1 MNKFSL
7 IFSDSLLEERY
18 QESQRPQILHGFK
31 INTIIPIISYAFQ
44 AGYWMI
50 KNQIVLSIVY
60 IILTILYTFFFYKV
74 VIRQQWYKIV
84 STIVLS
90 FSLQAS
96 IMQFIP
102 FWIQNLADSE
112 INWIEDTAIQM
123 GLHMNITQNLIQNA
137 ILYAIF
143 ISTRIYFRSI
153 FEFNPMFILFLLF
166 TILTCYN
173 EYQRIKG
180 LRYQFLWKEKNL
192 NQYFI
197 FDDLIKESLVI
208 LNYNDVW
215 DKFKV
220 IYANKSFYSEYH
232 DNPIDFLK
240 ETQLSLQKMSTM
252 TYLHYKIQ
260 DFKSSFQINAFWK
273 SKNQHL
279 FIECWKYSIMD
290 TQIILKI
297 TTKKAYTENNMYP
310 LLYKGILKKLKKIDR
325 QHYHTE
331 SLKNLLAALLVK
343 PKSIVNFKIQSL
355 NYNKLSALLMNIL
368 RDNAALFSLNLKS
381 DAFYTNIPLLYI
393 LMISVSK
400 YYKVSTFSVRQ
411 LNESILEIIVKGP
424 IKKNTE
430 QNQQFFK
437 KLMSIIV
444 DMIGIEQIKIENNQ
458 FMCKI
463 MNMENPF
470 ISTMN

>member
-7 IFSDSLLEERY
+7 VFQDSLLEEKY
-18 QESQRPQILHGFK
+18 QESQRPQILHSFK
-31 INTIIPIISYAFQ
+31 INTIIPIMSQAFQ
-44 AGYWMI
+44 AVYWMI

-60 IILTILYTFFFYKV
+60 IILTIVYTFFFYKV
-74 VIRQQWYKIV
+74 VIRQQWFKIID
-84 STIVLS
+84 TLVLS

-102 FWIQNLADSE
+102 LWIQNLTDSE
-112 INWIEDTAIQM
+112 IIWIEDIAIQM
-123 GLHMNITQNLIQNA
+123 GLHMNITQNLVQNA

-143 ISTRIYFRSI
+143 ITARIYFRSI
-153 FEFNPMFILFLLF
+153 TEFNPMCLIFLLF

-220 IYANKSFYSEYH
+220 VYANKQFYSEYH
-232 DNPIDFLK
+232 QNPLDFFK
-240 ETQLSLQKMSTM
+240 ETQISLQKMSTL
-252 TYLHYKIQ
+252 TFLHYKIQ
-260 DFKSSFQINAFWK
+260 DLKSSFQIEAFWK
-273 SKNQHL
+273 NKNQHL
-279 FIECWKYSIMD
+279 FIECRKYSIMD

-343 PKSIVNFKIQSL
+343 PKSIVNFKMQCI
-355 NYNKLSALLMNIL
+355 NYNKLSGLLMNIL
-368 RDNAALFSLNLKS
+368 RDNSALFSLSLKS
-381 DAFYTNIPLLYI
+381 EVFYTNIPLLYI
-393 LMISVSK
+393 LMISISK
-400 YYKVSTFSVRQ
+400 YYKVSTFSVNQ

-430 QNQQFFK
+430 QNQQLFK
-437 KLMSIIV
+437 KLMGIIV
-444 DMIGIEQIKIENNQ
+444 DFIGIEQIRIENNY

>member
-7 IFSDSLLEERY
+7 VFSDSLLEEKY

-31 INTIIPIISYAFQ
+31 INTIIPIVSYAFQ

-50 KNQIVLSIVY
+50 KNQITLSIVY

-74 VIRQQWYKIV
+74 VIRQQWFKIV
-84 STIVLS
+84 DIIVLS

-102 FWIQNLADSE
+102 IWISLTESD
-112 INWIEDTAIQM
+112 IGWIEDIAIQM
-123 GLHMNITQNLIQNA
+123 GLHMNITQNLVQNA
-137 ILYAIF
+137 ILYSIF
-143 ISTRIYFRSI
+143 IATRIYFRSI
-153 FEFNPMFILFLLF
+153 LEFNPMCILFILF

-173 EYQRIKG
+173 EYQRIKCS
-180 LRYQFLWKEKNL
+180 RYQFLWKEKNL

-220 IYANKSFYSEYH
+220 VYANKQFYSEYH
-232 DNPIDFLK
+232 ESPLDFFK
-240 ETQLSLQKMSTM
+240 ETQLSLHKMSTM
-252 TYLHYKIQ
+252 TFLHYKIQ
-260 DFKSSFQINAFWK
+260 DLKSSFSINAFWRN
-273 SKNQHL
+273 KNQHL
-279 FIECWKYSIMD
+279 IIECWKYSIMD

-297 TTKKAYTENNMYP
+297 TTKKSYTESNMYP

-331 SLKNLLAALLVK
+331 SLKNLLAALLVR
-343 PKSIVNFKIQSL
+343 PKQIVNFKIQCI

-368 RDNAALFSLNLKS
+368 RDNSALFSLNLKS
-381 DAFYTNIPLLYI
+381 QAFYTNIPLLYI

-400 YYKVSTFSVRQ
+400 YYKVSTFSIHQ

-430 QNQQFFK
+430 QNQELFK
-437 KLMSIIV
+437 KLMNIII
-444 DMIGIEQIKIENNQ
+444 DLIGIEQIKIDNNQ

>member
-7 IFSDSLLEERY
+7 VFSDSLLEEKY
-18 QESQRPQILHGFK
+18 QESQRPQILQGFK
-31 INTIIPIISYAFQ
+31 INTIIPIVSYAFQ

-50 KNQIVLSIVY
+50 KNQIILSIVY
-60 IILTILYTFFFYKV
+60 IILTILYSFFFYKV
-74 VIRQQWYKIV
+74 VIRQQWFKIV
-84 STIVLS
+84 DIIVFS

-96 IMQFIP
+96 IIQFIP
-102 FWIQNLADSE
+102 NWIQSLAESD
-112 INWIEDTAIQM
+112 IGWIEDITIQM
-123 GLHMNITQNLIQNA
+123 GLHMNITQNLVQNA
-137 ILYAIF
+137 VLYLIF
-143 ISTRIYFRSI
+143 IATRIYFRSML
-153 FEFNPMFILFLLF
+153 EFNPMCILFLLF
-166 TILTCYN
+166 TILTCHN
-173 EYQRIKG
+173 EYQRIKSS
-180 LRYQFLWKEKNL
+180 RYQFLWKEKNL

-220 IYANKSFYSEYH
+220 VYANKQFYSEYH
-232 DNPIDFLK
+232 ESPLDFFK
-240 ETQLSLQKMSTM
+240 ETQLSLHKMSTI
-252 TYLHYKIQ
+252 TFLHYKIQ
-260 DFKSSFQINAFWK
+260 DIKSSFQFEAFWK
-273 SKNQHL
+273 NKNQHL
-279 FIECWKYSIMD
+279 IIECRKYSIMD

-297 TTKKAYTENNMYP
+297 TTKKAYTENNVYP

-331 SLKNLLAALLVK
+331 SLKNLLATLLVK
-343 PKSIVNFKIQSL
+343 PKQIINFKIQCI

-368 RDNAALFSLNLKS
+368 RDNSALFTLNLKS
-381 DAFYTNIPLLYI
+381 DTFYTNIPLLYI

-400 YYKVSTFSVRQ
+400 YYKVSTFSMHQ
-411 LNESILEIIVKGP
+411 MNESILEIIVKGS

-430 QNQQFFK
+430 QNQQLFQ
-437 KLMSIIV
+437 KLMSIII
-444 DMIGIEQIKIENNQ
+444 DLIGIEQINIEKNS

-463 MNMENPF
+463 MNMESPF